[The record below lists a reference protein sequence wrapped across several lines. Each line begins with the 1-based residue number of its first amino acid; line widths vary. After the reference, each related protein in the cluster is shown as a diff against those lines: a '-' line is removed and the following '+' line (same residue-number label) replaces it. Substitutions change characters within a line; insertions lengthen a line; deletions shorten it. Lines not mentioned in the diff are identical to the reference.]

1 MSRLHCSRLV
11 LAEVG
16 GQVCVHV
23 TRASVTGALAGP
35 SNPPI
40 TSIVCSHILASASAF
55 VSTWVPDVGYWIC
68 LNHHSTYPPP
78 LSTSLLVS
86 FAVHIVSCSSL
97 HCCPQVRNCQS
108 VWCVYKRVDCE
119 VQFLSSKCACAR
131 RCARTPEHSTAVLVR
146 LHGRQAP
153 RRQQRSHE
161 LRLQA

>member
-1 MSRLHCSRLV
+1 MV
-11 LAEVG
+11 PNVG
-16 GQVCVHV
+16 YRMCLNHHS
-23 TRASVTGALAGP
+23 TY
-35 SNPPI
+35 PPPLSSS
-40 TSIVCSHILASASAF
+40 SIVFFAVYF
-55 VSTWVPDVGYWIC
+55 VSFSSMHCCPQDVGYWIC